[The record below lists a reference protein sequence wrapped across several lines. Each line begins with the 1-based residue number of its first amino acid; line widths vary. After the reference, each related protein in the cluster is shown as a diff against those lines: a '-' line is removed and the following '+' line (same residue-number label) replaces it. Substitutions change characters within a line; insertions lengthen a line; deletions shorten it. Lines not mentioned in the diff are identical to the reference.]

1 MKKRL
6 AMLACFVALVLFGAC
21 AQASV
26 KATLTA
32 RMATRSGPGT
42 QYTEMGT
49 YFSKGKKVTAV
60 SRYYDSRNNVWWI
73 QVEFKYRN
81 AYRRAYTGRKRMNVI
96 SNKLPEEKLIC
107 TASITERVV
116 PRYGPGET
124 FESHTRSIAEGTT
137 GKVYQEEDGWTQFEY
152 KSSAGKM
159 RRVWV
164 PNEYIE
170 AISYAE
176 EEVIQGG
183 DD

>member
-1 MKKRL
+1 M
-6 AMLACFVALVLFGAC
+6 
-21 AQASV
+21 
-26 KATLTA
+26 
-32 RMATRSGPGT
+32 
-42 QYTEMGT
+42 
-49 YFSKGKKVTAV
+49 
-60 SRYYDSRNNVWWI
+60 
-73 QVEFKYRN
+73 
-81 AYRRAYTGRKRMNVI
+81 
-96 SNKLPEEKLIC
+96 
-107 TASITERVV
+107 V